1 MREDRYAKYGAS
13 TGIVFVVLLVIGFLI
28 VTPTPPDLDAP
39 VGDWT
44 TYYTDH
50 QDAIN
55 TAMVIIT
62 VSMIFFLWFLG
73 TLVSALRVAVGSPRL
88 PTIAFAGGLIA
99 TTFFIVATTAV
110 AVAAHRPDEI
120 SPELTRALND
130 VGLLAGVPGI
140 AGLIAFFAAT
150 GLTLTRT
157 TLMPDWLGWLALVA
171 AAAQLLT
178 FGALFTDT
186 GAFAADGVL
195 GLFIP
200 FGTAIITVLALSIVL
215 VQTVDDLNRDIGIT
229 DRVRGAV
236 TGAAVGAQT
245 GVTQGRPPPRT

>member
-1 MREDRYAKYGAS
+1 LREDRYAKYGAS

-55 TAMVIIT
+55 TAVVIVA
-62 VSMIFFLWFLG
+62 VSVFFFIWFLG
-73 TLVSALRVAVGSPRL
+73 TLVSALRVALGSPRL
-88 PTIAFAGGLIA
+88 PAIAFAGGLIA
-99 TTFFIVATTAV
+99 TASFLIVMTAV

-130 VGLLAGVPGI
+130 ASLLAGVPGI
-140 AGLIAFFAAT
+140 AGLAALFGAA
-150 GLTLTRT
+150 GLAILRSS
-157 TLMPDWLGWLALVA
+157 LMPDWLGWLSLVT

-195 GLFIP
+195 ALFIP
-200 FGTAIITVLALSIVL
+200 FGVAIITVLALSIVL
-215 VQTVDDLNRDIGIT
+215 VQTVDELNRNIGIT

-236 TGAAVGAQT
+236 TGAAAGAQT
-245 GVTQGRPPPRT
+245 GVQTGKPPTT

>member
-1 MREDRYAKYGAS
+1 MTEDRYARYGAS

-44 TYYTDH
+44 TYYSDH

-55 TAMVIIT
+55 TAVVIIT
-62 VSMIFFLWFLG
+62 LAVLAFIWFLG
-73 TLVSALRVAVGSPRL
+73 TLVSALRVALGSPRL
-88 PTIAFAGGLIA
+88 PAIAFAGGILSTA
-99 TTFFIVATTAV
+99 FFLLAMTAV

-130 VGLLAGVPGI
+130 MGLLVGVPAI
-140 AGLIAFFAAT
+140 AGLSAFFGAT
-150 GLTLTRT
+150 GLSILRSA
-157 TLMPDWLGWLALVA
+157 LMPDWLGWLAIVA

-195 GLFIP
+195 ALFIP
-200 FGTAIITVLALSIVL
+200 FALGIITVLSLSIVL
-215 VQTVDDLNRDIGIT
+215 VQSVDELNRNIGIS

-236 TGAAVGAQT
+236 TGAATGAATGAQT
-245 GVTQGRPPPRT
+245 GRPPTRP